1 MPTRTQQCDTTAAA
15 YASHGDT
22 RHVLLFPADPTEC
35 FEMSLNAFD
44 LAERL
49 QTPVIVLSDLD
60 IGMNDWM
67 IPEIQWDG
75 SYQPDRGKVYNADAL
90 RDMDKFYRY
99 LDIDGDA
106 IPWRT
111 LPGVDAKGAYF
122 VRGSGHNQYGGYTEK
137 SDEYK
142 QVLDRLRR
150 KSDTAASLVPSP
162 VVEPGA
168 DIGANKSWAVL
179 SIGSCHG
186 AIVEARDRLAAE
198 QVSFDYMRLKA
209 FPFDD
214 SVKQFIE
221 TYDRVF
227 IIEQNRDAQL
237 RQLLVNELE
246 LDPARLVPLLSY
258 DGMPVGSD
266 FIVDAVKS
274 ELLQQGAVK
283 AG

>member
-1 MPTRTQQCDTTAAA
+1 M
-15 YASHGDT
+15 
-22 RHVLLFPADPTEC
+22 
-35 FEMSLNAFD
+35 
-44 LAERL
+44 
-49 QTPVIVLSDLD
+49 
-60 IGMNDWM
+60 
-67 IPEIQWDG
+67 
-75 SYQPDRGKVYNADAL
+75 
-90 RDMDKFYRY
+90 
-99 LDIDGDA
+99 
-106 IPWRT
+106 
-111 LPGVDAKGAYF
+111 
-122 VRGSGHNQYGGYTEK
+122 RGSGHNQYGGYTEK

-209 FPFDD
+209 FPFAD

-227 IIEQNRDAQL
+227 VIEQNRDAQL